1 MTKVEQIV
9 DEYVQLG
16 NRHALEYL
24 LTHRRKLAS
33 DLKSRAGSDSRLPVD
48 EIENLI
54 TAIEAGLDRL
64 TAK

>member
-9 DEYVQLG
+9 DEYVQQR

-24 LTHRRKLAS
+24 LTHRRKLAI

-48 EIENLI
+48 EIDHLI
-54 TAIEAGLDRL
+54 AAIEAGLDRL
-64 TAK
+64 AAK